1 MRFTPDNFLYA
12 LKQIVTGGGK
22 LSNSTLQAP
31 DGGFNRDE
39 QLDVTD
45 AVLGTG
51 TTAGLVSN
59 MVALTT
65 AASSTTVG
73 TWQYQIPRDYDQT
86 TDKLIVRVIADSAGT
101 TDTPKLT
108 VTPHTLVLGGTPV
121 AITGIT
127 SSTGVSNVPQVFEFD
142 FSGNGLVRDELF
154 ALTLT
159 TAAHTTD
166 AVQTYS
172 IEIVYASTLV
182 AFLDETLGNDPS
194 DLAALDAVGNPLR

>member
-1 MRFTPDNFLYA
+1 MRFSCDNFLYA

-31 DGGFNRDE
+31 DGGYNKDE

-51 TTAGLVSN
+51 TTTGLVSN

-86 TDKLIVRVIADSAGT
+86 TDKLIVRITADSAGT
-101 TDTPKLT
+101 TDTPTLT
-108 VTPHTLVLGGTPV
+108 LTPHTLLPGGTSV
-121 AITGIT
+121 AVTGK
-127 SSTGVSNVPQVFEFD
+127 VSAAVTNKPAVYEFD
-142 FSGNGLVRDELF
+142 FSGNGLVRDQF
-154 ALTLT
+154 IAFTLT
-159 TAAHTTD
+159 TGAHTTD
-166 AVQTYS
+166 AVQTYGVQV
-172 IEIVYASTLV
+172 VYASCLV
-182 AFLDETLGNDPS
+182 AYTDATLGNDPA
-194 DLAALDAVGNPLR
+194 DLAGLDALGNPLR

>member
-1 MRFTPDNFLYA
+1 MRFSCDNFLYA

-31 DGGFNRDE
+31 DGGFNKDE

-59 MVALTT
+59 MVALTN

-108 VTPHTLVLGGTPV
+108 VTPHTLSLGGTSV
-121 AITGIT
+121 AITGIQT
-127 SSTGVSNVPQVFEFD
+127 SSGVSNKPAVFEFD
-142 FSGNGLVRDELF
+142 FSGNGLSRDELIAF
-154 ALTLT
+154 TLT

-166 AVQTYS
+166 AVQVYGFQV
-172 IEIVYASTLV
+172 VYASCLV
-182 AFLDETLGNDPS
+182 AYTDATLGNDPA
-194 DLAALDAVGNPLR
+194 DLAGLDALGNPLR